1 MSAIMYTQHLGYG
14 ANIGSSP
21 PLLFWDP
28 AVRFPHILAI
38 FLYSIHLYF
47 CSWKSRT
54 QESPS
59 YPSFF
64 SLSLHPHGLFGFHFL
79 AVSFSFSALGD
90 GTYISQLAPLQHV
103 PFSSP
108 RLPSYFFFLLVHS
121 KRRRTR
127 FSDGN
132 QNLRSL
138 CADAGDRTTWFR
150 MAGCECGFS
159 ESIVDIP

>member
-1 MSAIMYTQHLGYG
+1 MSAIMYTQRLGYG

-79 AVSFSFSALGD
+79 AVSFCALGD
-90 GTYISQLAPLQHV
+90 GTYLS
-103 PFSSP
+103 
-108 RLPSYFFFLLVHS
+108 
-121 KRRRTR
+121 T
-127 FSDGN
+127 
-132 QNLRSL
+132 
-138 CADAGDRTTWFR
+138 RTTPTCSLFIAQTPFLFLFPTCAQQKKEDAVLR
-150 MAGCECGFS
+150 RQS
-159 ESIVDIP
+159 ESAFPVR